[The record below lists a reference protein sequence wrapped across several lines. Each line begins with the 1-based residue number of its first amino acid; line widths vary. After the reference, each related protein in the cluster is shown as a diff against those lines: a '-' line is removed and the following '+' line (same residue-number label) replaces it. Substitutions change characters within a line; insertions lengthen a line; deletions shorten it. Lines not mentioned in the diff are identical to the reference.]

1 MSSKIIITN
10 IKLAEKNALF
20 CGLIENDLLAE
31 VHLERPDSSPDLD
44 PASPVLGNIY
54 VGKVHRIL
62 KNINAA
68 FVETAPGVF
77 CYLPLDSMKNPVY
90 VKKTPAKKIAAQ
102 DELLVQVQKEAVK
115 TKVPMVST
123 NLNLTGRYAVLTTEN
138 TTVGISSKLDKQTRA
153 HYRELLEN
161 RETTEYGII
170 VRTNAKNASDEVVLS
185 EIDFLTEQ
193 MRQIISHAPNRTC
206 FSCVHRTVPKYLAF
220 LKNAHPE
227 TLDEIVTDLPQIF
240 DEVRSYCGQYRDLK
254 NIPLRLYD
262 DPMFS
267 LANLYNLNK
276 QMERATQKNIWLKSG
291 GFLVIEP
298 TEAMTVIDVNT
309 GKSVSGKAP
318 QKHFRQINLEVS
330 KEIARQLRLRNISG
344 IIIIDYIDLESKDDQ
359 QELLDF
365 LKKQVRPDP
374 VPVRVHDITRLN
386 LVEVTRKK
394 VEKSLLEQV
403 KSLDVSK
410 KLC

>member
-185 EIDFLTEQ
+185 EIDFLAEQ

-276 QMERATQKNIWLKSG
+276 QMERATQKKIWLKSG

-298 TEAMTVIDVNT
+298 TEALTVIDVNT
-309 GKSVSGKAP
+309 GKSVSGKDP
-318 QKHFRQINLEVS
+318 QKHFRQINLEAS

-344 IIIIDYIDLESKDDQ
+344 IIIIDYIDLESKEDQ